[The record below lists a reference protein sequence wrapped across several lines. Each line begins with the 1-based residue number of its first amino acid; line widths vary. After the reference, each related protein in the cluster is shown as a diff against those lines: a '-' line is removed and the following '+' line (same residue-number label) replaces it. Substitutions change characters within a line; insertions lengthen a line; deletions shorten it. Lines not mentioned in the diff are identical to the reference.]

1 MNEKFEKLKMQSK
14 DGVADNIAR
23 LAELFPNAVTEVV
36 EGGKTTRRIDFD
48 VLRQEL
54 TDTVVEGPEERY
66 QFTWPDKR
74 RSMLA
79 ANAPINATLRPVR
92 ADSLGRDGKAGG
104 FDSENLYIEG
114 DNLEVLKLLQE
125 TYYKRVK
132 MIYIDPPY
140 NTGNDFVY
148 EDDFA
153 QSAADYK
160 AASGQFDDEGN
171 RLVKNVDSN
180 GRFHTDWLNMIY
192 PRLKIAKNLLAD
204 DGVIFISIDDNE
216 VANLRKVCDEV
227 FGGQNFVAC
236 LKILSNPRG
245 RQSDRHFANAGEY
258 VVVYAKADY
267 KLEVLGD
274 FPTKEQIAS
283 YNKGDEKGK
292 YRDIGLRKR
301 GSDSRREDSPT
312 LFFPIYYN
320 PNTKE
325 ISLTANSGSVEILP
339 KLEDGS
345 DGRWRW
351 SPSKIIK
358 DKSLLYCRLVNRNG
372 GQEYD
377 VFEKDYLTKDV
388 RVKHKDFW
396 IEKEINYDR
405 SADELRELF
414 ADKVFDFAKPLY
426 LIKKI
431 INTVI
436 GGRTDSLVLDFFS
449 GSATTAHAVMQ
460 LNAEDGGKR
469 KFIMVQL
476 PEACDEKSEA
486 FKAGYKN
493 ICEIGKERIRRAS
506 RKIRE
511 ENATTL
517 PQDFD
522 GGFRVLRLDSSNMQD
537 VYYKPADQKQGDL
550 FAQVQNQKN
559 GRTAE
564 DLLFQVMLDLGVPL
578 SAKIEE
584 TAIDGKKVFNV
595 DDGFLVACFD
605 DRATDATVTA
615 IAKMLPQYAVL
626 NDAAL
631 ASDSVATNF
640 EQIFATYSPN
650 TKRRVI

>member
-14 DGVADNIAR
+14 DGVADNVARIA
-23 LAELFPNAVTEVV
+23 ALFPNAVTETV
-36 EGGKTTRRIDFD
+36 EDGKPMRRIDFD

-54 TDTVVEGPEERY
+54 ADSVVEGPDERY

-79 ANAPINATLRPVR
+79 ANVPISATLRPIR
-92 ADSLGRDGKAGG
+92 AESLGRDGKAGG
-104 FDSENLYIEG
+104 FDSENLYVEG

-192 PRLKIAKNLLAD
+192 PRLKIAKNLLTD

-227 FGGQNFVAC
+227 FGGKNFEGHIHWRRRHNQPNDKTKLIGLVAEHILVYAKDSAC
-236 LKILSNPRG
+236 LKKVGVGKLAITGEFSNPDNDPRG
-245 RQSDRHFANAGEY
+245 PWGSKPWK
-258 VVVYAKADY
+258 V
-267 KLEVLGD
+267 
-274 FPTKEQIAS
+274 
-283 YNKGDEKGK
+283 
-292 YRDIGLRKR
+292 
-301 GSDSRREDSPT
+301 GSDQSGSKYTITTPTGQVLEGEWMGEEATYRQFLAEGRIYFPRGGDGYPRKKYYQFEREEEGQCATNWWTHELFGHNQGANDEMTGLMGHKNVFSNPKPVT
-312 LFFPIYYN
+312 LVKAMVRLG
-320 PNTKE
+320 NTK
-325 ISLTANSGSVEILP
+325 
-339 KLEDGS
+339 
-345 DGRWRW
+345 
-351 SPSKIIK
+351 
-358 DKSLLYCRLVNRNG
+358 
-372 GQEYD
+372 
-377 VFEKDYLTKDV
+377 
-388 RVKHKDFW
+388 
-396 IEKEINYDR
+396 
-405 SADELRELF
+405 
-414 ADKVFDFAKPLY
+414 
-426 LIKKI
+426 
-431 INTVI
+431 
-436 GGRTDSLVLDFFS
+436 DSLILDFFS

-537 VYYKPADQKQGDL
+537 VYYKPADQKQEDL
-550 FAQVQNQKN
+550 LAQVQNLKSD
-559 GRTAE
+559 RTAE

-584 TAIDGKKVFNV
+584 ATIDGKKVFTV
-595 DDGFLVACFD
+595 DEGFLVACFD
-605 DRATDATVTA
+605 KDATDATVTA
-615 IAKMLPQYAVL
+615 IAKMQPQYAVL

-631 ASDSVATNF
+631 ANDSVATNF